1 MNIREALVKEHS
13 KRNTMAIVDFIG
25 EDKERFAE
33 LIDVFN
39 TSDYR
44 LVQRAAWPISY
55 IAERAPGLLS
65 PHWKTL
71 FKLIDTNPHP
81 AYKRNLLRT
90 LRMMDEIPTFIHS
103 KVIDVCFQAIPSV
116 HEPAAVRAF
125 AIHIMGKLCKV
136 YPELAN
142 ELSMML
148 EVLTDHELPSIR
160 SSARNVLKMLSKISK

>member
-13 KRNTMAIVDFIG
+13 KRNTLAIVEFIG
-25 EDKERFAE
+25 DDKKRFTE
-33 LIDVFN
+33 LMNVFS
-39 TSDYR
+39 TGDYR

-55 IAERAPGLLS
+55 IAEQAPGLLT

-90 LRMMDEIPTFIHS
+90 LRMMDEIPTTIHS
-103 KVIDVCFQAIPSV
+103 KVIDVCFKAIPNV

-136 YPELAN
+136 YPEFSS
-142 ELSMML
+142 ELSMLL
-148 EVLTDHELPSIR
+148 EVLVDHELPSIR
-160 SSARNVLKMLSKISK
+160 SSAKNVLKILSKISK